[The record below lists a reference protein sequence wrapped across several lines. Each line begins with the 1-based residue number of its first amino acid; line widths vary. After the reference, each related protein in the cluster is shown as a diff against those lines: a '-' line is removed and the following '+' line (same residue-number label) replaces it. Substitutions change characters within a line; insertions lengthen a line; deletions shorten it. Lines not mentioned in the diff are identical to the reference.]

1 MSMAS
6 HIATLRVQPVLFHIN
21 ISQRDQ
27 APALCAL
34 PQGARIPHKLT
45 LIQSPEVPSTT
56 GVVTGPKFT
65 QKCVAWG
72 REVLWP
78 PLTRVKLYQ
87 TSHHYKLIPQPQEG
101 LHNGQCFVGV
111 TQASP
116 LTQGSGLSVDEI
128 KTPTT
133 MTTQAMAT
141 KPKTPKPKPNVEA
154 SENTGIIILFVIIL
168 FAVVFG
174 VACYCARKRQRSQSV
189 DFTSRPDDAN
199 IPFSTF
205 DVDTAPHKGLQTFES
220 TTKELQEP
228 EAKPEVQEEQTD
240 GHLPLPFIPFILFIY
255 AFPPPNLGLDND
267 GAALL
272 SHSLQQL
279 HGCGSLG
286 TAETDKS
293 VDDPGETAALVP
305 PPGSA
310 EGKPK
315 EEAVEQSPP
324 PPVELSVEEKTDDEG
339 VVSNK
344 TSVESLK
351 ETNENNSNS
360 ADFSQKKVRAQLSCL
375 MANVGGNSLSAWDE
389 YFTAKRRQVKE
400 SDKGRFNCERE
411 KRCFSVEVKGHGKGH
426 INMAKAEVTIGKSR
440 LTQ

>member
-1 MSMAS
+1 M
-6 HIATLRVQPVLFHIN
+6 T
-21 ISQRDQ
+21 
-27 APALCAL
+27 
-34 PQGARIPHKLT
+34 
-45 LIQSPEVPSTT
+45 PSTMK
-56 GVVTGPKFT
+56 GG
-65 QKCVAWG
+65 
-72 REVLWP
+72 
-78 PLTRVKLYQ
+78 
-87 TSHHYKLIPQPQEG
+87 
-101 LHNGQCFVGV
+101 
-111 TQASP
+111 
-116 LTQGSGLSVDEI
+116 DET
-128 KTPTT
+128 KTPTA
-133 MTTQAMAT
+133 MTTQAMV
-141 KPKTPKPKPNVEA
+141 KPSEIKTPKPKPKVAE
-154 SENTGIIILFVIIL
+154 SENTGIIILIVIIL

-174 VACYCARKRQRSQSV
+174 VACYCARKRQRRRSV

-205 DVDTAPHKGLQTFES
+205 DVDAEPHNGLQTFESTES

-240 GHLPLPFIPFILFIY
+240 GHLPLPFILFIY

-286 TAETDKS
+286 TAEADTS

-305 PPGSA
+305 PPDSA
-310 EGKPK
+310 EDKPK

-324 PPVELSVEEKTDDEG
+324 PPLELSVEEKTDDEG

-360 ADFSQKKVRAQLSCL
+360 ADFSQKKDLKRNNIV
-375 MANVGGNSLSAWDE
+375 WD
-389 YFTAKRRQVKE
+389 VPLE
-400 SDKGRFNCERE
+400 SP
-411 KRCFSVEVKGHGKGH
+411 V
-426 INMAKAEVTIGKSR
+426 
-440 LTQ
+440 

>member
-1 MSMAS
+1 MPSLRLFFYIMGLVVAS
-6 HIATLRVQPVLFHIN
+6 VTAVEETSTIPGLSPDSAVTTYNYSPSVKPLNTTSTTNITAGKTTENNTTTPTYNTVTTNDTTIAPTT
-21 ISQRDQ
+21 SDSTE
-27 APALCAL
+27 AP
-34 PQGARIPHKLT
+34 GT
-45 LIQSPEVPSTT
+45 MTPSTMT
-56 GVVTGPKFT
+56 G
-65 QKCVAWG
+65 
-72 REVLWP
+72 
-78 PLTRVKLYQ
+78 
-87 TSHHYKLIPQPQEG
+87 
-101 LHNGQCFVGV
+101 
-111 TQASP
+111 
-116 LTQGSGLSVDEI
+116 VDEI

-228 EAKPEVQEEQTD
+228 EAKPEVQEEQT
-240 GHLPLPFIPFILFIY
+240 
-255 AFPPPNLGLDND
+255 
-267 GAALL
+267 
-272 SHSLQQL
+272 
-279 HGCGSLG
+279 
-286 TAETDKS
+286 AETDKS

-360 ADFSQKKVRAQLSCL
+360 ADFSQKKDLKRNNIV
-375 MANVGGNSLSAWDE
+375 WDVPLE
-389 YFTAKRRQVKE
+389 CPV
-400 SDKGRFNCERE
+400 
-411 KRCFSVEVKGHGKGH
+411 
-426 INMAKAEVTIGKSR
+426 
-440 LTQ
+440 